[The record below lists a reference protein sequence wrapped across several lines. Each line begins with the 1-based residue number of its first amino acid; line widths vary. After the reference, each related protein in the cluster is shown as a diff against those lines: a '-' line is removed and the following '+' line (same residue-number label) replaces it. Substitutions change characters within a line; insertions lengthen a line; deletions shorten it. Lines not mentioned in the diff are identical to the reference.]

1 LPSSGHSTSLDQ
13 RGTSA
18 VLLLSAMKVVNDR
31 VSACH
36 VAFWPMM
43 VDNRSQPDVRFR
55 AETNFG

>member
-1 LPSSGHSTSLDQ
+1 
-13 RGTSA
+13 
-18 VLLLSAMKVVNDR
+18 MKVVNDR
-31 VSACH
+31 VSACN